1 MTARRP
7 GHPLQVK
14 TPFCKPICKP
24 DAAGR
29 TETRE
34 TQQTPEDLTPQAG
47 RGQRGDRRPDETAE
61 TAVVWLITQR
71 SRVQIPPPLPRPEAL
86 SRTENRLLA
95 WLVLTDLRTVA
106 DESPL

>member
-47 RGQRGDRRPDETAE
+47 EVNALTGDRTKR
-61 TAVVWLITQR
+61 QR
-71 SRVQIPPPLPRPEAL
+71 QPSYG
-86 SRTENRLLA
+86 S
-95 WLVLTDLRTVA
+95 
-106 DESPL
+106 